1 MILSRRIAL
10 NGQYLDELHERIVIR
25 SISFGEISNTIST
38 TSRMGGFGQRIT
50 GDHADTMDVVL
61 SFAINVRNDDMIT
74 RRQIYEDACKWAQ
87 QCGWM
92 TVNFLPDRRLWVD
105 RALIQGAGDMRD
117 WSGEYSITFRAYS
130 VPFWQD
136 VLPVSVTKTSYSSG
150 SFTLPV
156 PGQFQTVAEVEFK
169 NTSGSAVTSFS
180 ITAGGST
187 IALTGI
193 SIANNATLK
202 IYHENNGILRIK
214 NGSTSVYDKRTAAS
228 ADDLYVNPGNVTVTL
243 SAGGAGTVKV
253 SVCGRYA

>member
-25 SISFGEISNTIST
+25 SISFGEISNTISA
-38 TSRMGGFGQRIT
+38 TSRMGGSGQRIT
-50 GDHADTMDVVL
+50 GDHADTMEVVV
-61 SFAINVRNDDMIT
+61 SFSLHVPKNNLIT
-74 RRQIYEDACKWAQ
+74 RRSIYEDACKWAQ
-87 QCGWM
+87 QCGWL

-105 RALIQGAGDMRD
+105 KALIQGAGDMRD

-136 VLPVSVTKTSYSSG
+136 ALPVTVTKTSYSSG
-150 SFTLPV
+150 SFTLSV
-156 PGQFQTVAEVEFK
+156 PGQFQTVAEAEFK

-180 ITAGGST
+180 ITVGGNT

-202 IYHENNGILRIK
+202 IYHENNGILRIM

-228 ADDLYVNPGNVTVTL
+228 ADDLYADPGDRTVTI
-243 SAGGAGTVKV
+243 SAGGAGTLTV
-253 SVCGRYA
+253 SVRGRYA